1 MVLSNANALK
11 FVQWVLFMT
20 LSLYYKFTNIVGFKW
35 QNLFVMLYRLMS
47 YKVRHVCII
56 KISLILLIKRAN
68 WAVEHKIC
76 LKLTPEAVKHKGACA
91 FSRGLAACEQ
101 YEPQQKKTHKHAQ
114 NRKRGGKGKYDII
127 VLKEREPRIISQK
140 TLSINPRSALKI
152 KTRN

>member
-1 MVLSNANALK
+1 MLK
-11 FVQWVLFMT
+11 TNTGSSEAQG
-20 LSLYYKFTNIVGFKW
+20 SLRVFQRI
-35 QNLFVMLYRLMS
+35 
-47 YKVRHVCII
+47 
-56 KISLILLIKRAN
+56 
-68 WAVEHKIC
+68 
-76 LKLTPEAVKHKGACA
+76 
-91 FSRGLAACEQ
+91 AACEQ